1 MKEGLTKGQSE
12 TTPTEPPRFRDM
24 IWTVLG
30 LSLLIYVGIDLMI
43 GSGSRTSE
51 YREYMVSRS
60 TVSPLKPN
68 PSHGIPDNARTNLN
82 NVELG
87 ASLAPEAAPESAHT
101 KPAGALAGESVT
113 SNLGV
118 GPATASPEKAEP
130 GTAHTAAGVARE
142 SSKPGDW

>member
-12 TTPTEPPRFRDM
+12 TTPTELPRFRDM

-60 TVSPLKPN
+60 TVSPL
-68 PSHGIPDNARTNLN
+68 
-82 NVELG
+82 
-87 ASLAPEAAPESAHT
+87 
-101 KPAGALAGESVT
+101 
-113 SNLGV
+113 
-118 GPATASPEKAEP
+118 
-130 GTAHTAAGVARE
+130 
-142 SSKPGDW
+142 